1 MFAGRERTPLLFSSH
16 PAGAL
21 RTLLL
26 VIACIALMFYD
37 HQRGR
42 LEQVHAAL
50 SALVY
55 PVQAAV
61 NVPYA
66 LAGWAREKLA
76 THMSL
81 VHENTELHQQTL
93 AQAVALQ
100 RLTSLEQENARLRA
114 LMGASSVVPGRV
126 VVAEILSVD
135 LDPFRHRVV
144 INKGSRDGVF
154 DGQTL
159 MDAHGIVGQ
168 VLRADP
174 FSSEA
179 AFITDPSQAI
189 QVEIGRTGLRTLVV
203 GSADVNTLS
212 LPYLP
217 NNADVQVGDELV
229 SSGLGGRYPK
239 GYPVGVVN
247 QVTRDPAEAF
257 ATVTARPAA
266 DLTHGHNVLLY
277 FPVEKPAPVP
287 KPEVHAKQ
295 KKPAPHK
302 RLRQKQ
308 RRP

>member
-1 MFAGRERTPLLFSSH
+1 MFAGRQRTPALFSSN
-16 PAGAL
+16 PAGTL

-61 NVPYA
+61 DAPYA

-76 THMSL
+76 SHLTL
-81 VHENTELHQQTL
+81 LHENAALRQQTL
-93 AQAVALQ
+93 TQAVQLQ
-100 RLTSLEQENARLRA
+100 RLTALEDENMRLRA
-114 LMGASSVVPGRV
+114 LMGASSQVPGRV
-126 VVAEILSVD
+126 VVAEMLSVD

-144 INKGSRDGVF
+144 INKGTRDGVF

-159 MDAHGIVGQ
+159 LDAHGIVGQ
-168 VLRADP
+168 IIRTDP

-179 AFITDPSQAI
+179 AFISDPSQAI
-189 QVEIGRTGLRTLVV
+189 QVEINRTGLRTLVL
-203 GSADVNTLS
+203 GTADVNTLS

-217 NNADVQVGDELV
+217 NNADVKVGDMLI

-239 GYPVGVVN
+239 GYPVGVIREVR
-247 QVTRDPAEAF
+247 RDPAEAF
-257 ATVTARPAA
+257 ATVSAQPSA
-266 DLTHGHNVLLY
+266 DLNHGHTVLLY
-277 FPVEKPAPVP
+277 FPLEQPAPMP
-287 KPEVHAKQ
+287 KPEAHAKRAP
-295 KKPAPHK
+295 KHKPARGKHP
-302 RLRQKQ
+302 
-308 RRP
+308 